1 MEPSKHTA
9 EERPKRRKP
18 SLVLAAALLA
28 LLLILAPLVL
38 LGLRTCSPDAGARDP
53 NAALGQLNG
62 KSPEEIQAAL
72 GDLVAEG
79 MFSISI
85 ASVAEFADG
94 SSEGELRIENAP
106 NNRYLMKVT
115 VMRDDTGEAVYESG
129 VIEPNHH
136 IQRARLAVDLP
147 AGTYPCTASFEALD
161 PETEQPVG
169 RAEAGVRVIVH
180 G

>member
-1 MEPSKHTA
+1 MDVGAKEGG
-9 EERPKRRKP
+9 ERSRRREH
-18 SLVLAAALLA
+18 SLALAAALLA
-28 LLLILAPLVL
+28 VL
-38 LGLRTCSPDAGARDP
+38 LTLALPGLRTCSDGREPRDP
-53 NAALGQLNG
+53 NAALGQLAG
-62 KSPEEIQAAL
+62 KSAEEVQAAL

-85 ASVAEFADG
+85 ASVAEFPDG

-115 VMRDDTGEAVYESG
+115 VMRDDTGETVYKSG

-136 IQRARLAVDLP
+136 IQRARLAVGLP

-161 PETEQPVG
+161 PDTEEPVG
-169 RAEAGVRVIVH
+169 RAEASVRVVVH